1 VSCRDCDEKARGHAE
16 LDALAQAWIA
26 AGKLRGFVEGVEWAV
41 RCLTPA
47 AEQLAR
53 APLRTRLLPAELRA
67 SVLALGP
74 AILERVEQRRA
85 EALQA
90 ESAARTLTSSVRLP
104 ASRRGIL
111 KRLEAALAALAE

>member
-1 VSCRDCDEKARGHAE
+1 MSCKDCDEKARGHSE

-41 RCLTPA
+41 KAIEHMAPQVA
-47 AEQLAR
+47 ASK
-53 APLRTRLLPAELRA
+53 PWDRLWETEKLVRG
-67 SVLALGP
+67 LGTS
-74 AILERVEQRRA
+74 LLSRVEQRRT

-104 ASRRGIL
+104 ASRRGVRE
-111 KRLEAALAALAE
+111 RLRAALAALAG